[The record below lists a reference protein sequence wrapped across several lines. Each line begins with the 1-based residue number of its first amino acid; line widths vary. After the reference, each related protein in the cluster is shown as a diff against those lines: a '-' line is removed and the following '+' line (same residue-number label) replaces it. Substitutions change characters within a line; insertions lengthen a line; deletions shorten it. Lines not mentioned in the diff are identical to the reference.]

1 MDGFFRILEK
11 TLSELICTRLYIRD
25 QTNCCAFLASQL
37 ERKFELEALQKENN
51 ANRIHELG
59 KLQKE
64 QSRQGQQLLS
74 LDQGLSGKIQ
84 SKQITMSWN

>member
-1 MDGFFRILEK
+1 MTKQIDINPFIVILAS
-11 TLSELICTRLYIRD
+11 T
-25 QTNCCAFLASQL
+25 CCALLLASQL

-84 SKQITMSWN
+84 GKQLTMSWN

>member
-1 MDGFFRILEK
+1 MVFYQEGPNKFHVIF
-11 TLSELICTRLYIRD
+11 S
-25 QTNCCAFLASQL
+25 ASQM

-64 QSRQGQQLLS
+64 QSRQGKELIS
-74 LDQGLSGKIQ
+74 LEQKLGDKIQ
-84 SKQITMSWN
+84 GKAQATHKYIKIYIIFSKLRFNM

>member
-1 MDGFFRILEK
+1 MTKKIYINPFIVILAS
-11 TLSELICTRLYIRD
+11 T
-25 QTNCCAFLASQL
+25 CCALLLASQL

-84 SKQITMSWN
+84 GKQLTMSWN

>member
-1 MDGFFRILEK
+1 M
-11 TLSELICTRLYIRD
+11 
-25 QTNCCAFLASQL
+25 

-64 QSRQGQQLLS
+64 QSRQGKELIS
-74 LDQGLSGKIQ
+74 LEQKLGDKIQ
-84 SKQITMSWN
+84 GKAQAIHKYKKIYIILVHLTLIVKLCRRA

>member
-1 MDGFFRILEK
+1 M
-11 TLSELICTRLYIRD
+11 
-25 QTNCCAFLASQL
+25 

-64 QSRQGQQLLS
+64 QSRQGKELIS
-74 LDQGLSGKIQ
+74 LEQKLGDKIQ
-84 SKQITMSWN
+84 GKAQAIHKYKKKLHPF

>member
-1 MDGFFRILEK
+1 M
-11 TLSELICTRLYIRD
+11 
-25 QTNCCAFLASQL
+25 

-64 QSRQGQQLLS
+64 QSRQGKELIS
-74 LDQGLSGKIQ
+74 LEQKLGDKIQ
-84 SKQITMSWN
+84 GKAQAIRNTKKNYILFKTH

>member
-1 MDGFFRILEK
+1 MTKQININPFILILAS
-11 TLSELICTRLYIRD
+11 T
-25 QTNCCAFLASQL
+25 CCILFSASQL

-84 SKQITMSWN
+84 GKQLTMSWN

>member
-1 MDGFFRILEK
+1 MTKQIDINPFIVILAS
-11 TLSELICTRLYIRD
+11 T
-25 QTNCCAFLASQL
+25 CCALFLASQL

-84 SKQITMSWN
+84 GKQLTMSWN

>member
-1 MDGFFRILEK
+1 MLCI
-11 TLSELICTRLYIRD
+11 T
-25 QTNCCAFLASQL
+25 FLASQL

-84 SKQITMSWN
+84 GKQLTMSYLKRISFIFQLTLKYVLQDIFPISLQ

>member
-1 MDGFFRILEK
+1 MTKQIVINPFIWPQHAVY
-11 TLSELICTRLYIRD
+11 TL
-25 QTNCCAFLASQL
+25 FLASQL

-84 SKQITMSWN
+84 GKQLTMSWN

>member
-1 MDGFFRILEK
+1 M
-11 TLSELICTRLYIRD
+11 
-25 QTNCCAFLASQL
+25 

-64 QSRQGQQLLS
+64 QSRQGKELIS
-74 LDQGLSGKIQ
+74 LEQKLGDKIQ
-84 SKQITMSWN
+84 GKAQAVHKYKKNYILFKTH